1 MLDNRVNQQEEIR
14 HLKEEMIGQTYRHFK
29 GNNYVV
35 IDLAVHSES
44 AEPLVIYKSAG
55 DNDYTWARP
64 LAMFLSPVDKDKYPD
79 IKQELRFEKVCQYE
93 NI

>member
-1 MLDNRVNQQEEIR
+1 MLNNRVAQQEEIYR
-14 HLKEEMIGQTYRHFK
+14 LKEEMIGQTYRHFK
-29 GNNYVV
+29 GNTYRV

-44 AEPLVIYKSAG
+44 AEPLVIYKSTG

-64 LAMFLSPVDKDKYPD
+64 LSMFLSPVDKEKYPE
-79 IKQELRFEKVCQYE
+79 IKQEMRFEKIHPYE

>member
-1 MLDNRVNQQEEIR
+1 
-14 HLKEEMIGQTYRHFK
+14 MIGQTYHHFK

-44 AEPLVIYKSAG
+44 AEPLVIYKSVG
-55 DNDYTWARP
+55 DDDYTWARP
-64 LAMFLSPVDKDKYPD
+64 LTMFLSPVDKNKYPD
-79 IKQELRFEKVCQYE
+79 IKQELRFEKVRQYE